1 MSGMSGGE
9 HVLAITFFPREIQAQ
24 VCSRVIIRVSHVQR
38 GHFRARTLW
47 FKERHDGKTLATW
60 GLTFH
65 NMETSRCRE
74 GYKSPRD
81 PSPPSMCVHFL
92 FYGSGVTK

>member
-1 MSGMSGGE
+1 MSGGE

-47 FKERHDGKTLATW
+47 FKERHYGKTLAT
-60 GLTFH
+60 
-65 NMETSRCRE
+65 
-74 GYKSPRD
+74 
-81 PSPPSMCVHFL
+81 
-92 FYGSGVTK
+92 

>member
-1 MSGMSGGE
+1 MSGMSSGE

-47 FKERHDGKTLATW
+47 FKERHDGKTLAR
-60 GLTFH
+60 GA
-65 NMETSRCRE
+65 SRVIRWE
-74 GYKSPRD
+74 HPDAERGTKALGTPR
-81 PSPPSMCVHFL
+81 PLRCVSI
-92 FYGSGVTK
+92 FYFTEAA